1 MTSHGAPAPGCIFCE
16 GKPRKAFALRGMQWS
31 INDRA
36 AHAALGGSSN
46 KPSTDMKHFLNFF
59 ATAGLLLLL
68 LCACARQE
76 EQPAAPDPDPP
87 AVETIHP
94 AVLDMES
101 GESAAPDLQPEAEP
115 EPDPKEL
122 AVDTLLASMTLEEK
136 VGQMF
141 FVRCPAVNAGEKI
154 SACHLGGYLLFTRD
168 FKDAA
173 GEWLTAEAFMN
184 KLDSYQAAS
193 AIPLFIGVDEEG
205 GTVARASRNPNLFKE
220 KCKSPQ
226 ELFAENKWTAIGEDA
241 VYKNRDL
248 LSYGINVNFA
258 PVADV
263 STDPADFIYARAF
276 GQDARMTAVY
286 VEFVVSE
293 AGKAAVRDIRDGTL
307 DGPICH
313 IGSVL
318 KHFPGYGNNADT
330 HTGVAIDERPYE
342 QFVAED
348 FLPFQAGIRAGAGS
362 VLVSHN
368 VVKCMDENFPASL
381 SPEVHRIL
389 REELGFEGVILTDDL
404 AMDAVEAYAKDGSV
418 AVLAVL
424 AGNDMIVTTDFET
437 QIPLVIEAVQAGIIQ
452 ESAVDAAVRRVL
464 SWKYDLGLIQ

>member
-1 MTSHGAPAPGCIFCE
+1 
-16 GKPRKAFALRGMQWS
+16 
-31 INDRA
+31 
-36 AHAALGGSSN
+36 
-46 KPSTDMKHFLNFF
+46 MKNSLKLIPFVF
-59 ATAGLLLLL
+59 TLLFL

-76 EQPAAPDPDPP
+76 EPSPTPEPIPPVISEEEPDATEVINIQDPDPEPEPEPAPDPREQSI
-87 AVETIHP
+87 ET
-94 AVLDMES
+94 VLS
-101 GESAAPDLQPEAEP
+101 
-115 EPDPKEL
+115 
-122 AVDTLLASMTLEEK
+122 SMTLEEK

-141 FVRCPAVNAGEKI
+141 FVRCPEVRAEEKI
-154 SACHLGGYLLFTRD
+154 GTYHLGGYLLFLRD

-173 GEWLTAEAFMN
+173 GNWLTEHAFVS
-184 KLDSYQAAS
+184 KLSSYQAES
-193 AIPLFIGVDEEG
+193 PIPLFIGVDEEG
-205 GTVARASRNPNLFKE
+205 GTVARASRNPNLFPE
-220 KCKSPQ
+220 KFKSPQ
-226 ELFAENKWTAIGEDA
+226 ELFAEDSWTAIGNDA

-248 LSYGINVNFA
+248 LALGINVNFA

-263 STDPADFIYARAF
+263 STDPKDFIYARSF
-276 GQDARMTAVY
+276 GQDAQSTAEY
-286 VEFVVSE
+286 VKMVVEESKS
-293 AGKAAVRDIRDGTL
+293 AGVQDL
-307 DGPICH
+307 DENGNPEGPVH
-313 IGSVL
+313 KIGCVL

-348 FLPFQAGIRAGAGS
+348 FLPFQAGIDAGAGS

-424 AGNDMIVTTDFET
+424 AGNDMIVTTDFEK
-437 QIPLVIEAVQAGIIQ
+437 QIPLVIDAVQTGIIE
-452 ESAVDAAVRRVL
+452 ESMIDSAVRRVL
-464 SWKYDLGLIQ
+464 GWKYDLGLIE

>member
-1 MTSHGAPAPGCIFCE
+1 
-16 GKPRKAFALRGMQWS
+16 
-31 INDRA
+31 
-36 AHAALGGSSN
+36 
-46 KPSTDMKHFLNFF
+46 MKNSLKYLILLFF
-59 ATAGLLLLL
+59 LL
-68 LCACARQE
+68 LCACARRQNA
-76 EQPAAPDPDPP
+76 PASPAPEPP
-87 AVETIHP
+87 EAEPIPP
-94 AVLDMES
+94 AVLDTDP
-101 GESAAPDLQPEAEP
+101 GEPVVPVMQPDPEPEP

-122 AVDTLLASMTLEEK
+122 AVENLLSAMTLEEK

-141 FVRCPAVNAGEKI
+141 FVRCPAVNAEEKI

-173 GEWLTAEAFMN
+173 GEWLTAEAFMS

-205 GTVARASRNPNLFKE
+205 GTVARASRNPNLFPE
-220 KCKSPQ
+220 KFKSPQ
-226 ELFAENKWTAIGEDA
+226 ELYTAGVADAPEYGFSAGMDLIRGDA
-241 VYKNRDL
+241 VNKSAGL
-248 LSYGINVNFA
+248 LRYGINVNFG

-263 STDPADFIYARAF
+263 STDPTDFIYARAF
-276 GQDARMTAVY
+276 GQDAEMTAYFVG
-286 VEFVVSE
+286 VVVSE
-293 AGKAAVRDIRDGTL
+293 MNHAK
-307 DGPICH
+307 

-348 FLPFQAGIRAGAGS
+348 FLPFQEGIDAGAGS

-368 VVKCMDENFPASL
+368 VVRCMDENFPASL

-437 QIPLVIEAVQAGIIQ
+437 QIPLVIEAVRAGIIQ

-464 SWKYDLGLIQ
+464 AWKYDLGLIQ